1 MSEQCYTSTTVRCE
15 HLSNVSNYCKCVLTV
30 LLVFIAIVFVVVFWY
45 IFPFFA
51 TVNVYKYRFMILVVF
66 AVRRCCFADFNIQ
79 CVHSHVCVS
88 VCVCVC
94 ECVSACKLQIFSIP
108 LTRIDVDAIPV
119 IRAAQKVPM
128 IDGRRSTAT
137 AAELF
142 VEEKWLVTGVVNT
155 LAGWQ
160 VKVSYA
166 RVCAAE
172 RKRVQLS

>member
-1 MSEQCYTSTTVRCE
+1 MY
-15 HLSNVSNYCKCVLTV
+15 
-30 LLVFIAIVFVVVFWY
+30 VF
-45 IFPFFA
+45 
-51 TVNVYKYRFMILVVF
+51 L
-66 AVRRCCFADFNIQ
+66 C
-79 CVHSHVCVS
+79 